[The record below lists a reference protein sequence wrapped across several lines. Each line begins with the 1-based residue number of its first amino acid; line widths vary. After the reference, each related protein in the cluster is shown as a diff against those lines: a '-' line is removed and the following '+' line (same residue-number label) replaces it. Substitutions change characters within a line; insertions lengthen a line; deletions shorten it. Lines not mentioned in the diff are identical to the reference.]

1 MSLALL
7 EKVRDHINA
16 AGLLTGYTAKFF
28 RWTDADVNG
37 TTPFILFRRPGSGGD
52 SSILL
57 QKTDVLIQMVGT
69 PTTVVSGDARMQSI
83 LRLFR
88 GSTSQT
94 GVVRFDPVGPVT
106 GPLYL
111 ENGRPVWEL
120 TVRCVTE
127 DQ

>member
-1 MSLALL
+1 MSLVIL

-16 AGLLTGYTAKFF
+16 AALLTGYAAKYF
-28 RWTDADVNG
+28 RWTDADVQG

-52 SSILL
+52 SNILL
-57 QKTDVLIQMVGT
+57 QQTDVLIQLVGT
-69 PTTVVSGDARMQSI
+69 PTTVVAGDARMQSI

-94 GVVRFDPVGPVT
+94 GVVRFDPIGPVR

-120 TVRCVTE
+120 LVRVMTE
-127 DQ
+127 NQ